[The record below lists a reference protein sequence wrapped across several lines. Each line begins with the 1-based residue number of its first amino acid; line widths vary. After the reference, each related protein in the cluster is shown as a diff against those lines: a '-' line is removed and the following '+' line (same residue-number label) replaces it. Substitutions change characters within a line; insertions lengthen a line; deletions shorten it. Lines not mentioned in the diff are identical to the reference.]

1 MRHIHFFHMRHVN
14 GWHLRHVHCGHL
26 FGFSG
31 HLFGCSGHLFGFNR
45 AAPRPPTRKNRE
57 PSPGKIGGPPPGKYE
72 NPDFRIFEQFL
83 DFWFFYGRFGPREGF
98 HGLPR
103 TRAIIFHPLMPQT
116 DPPRPNSAPK
126 LYFSTYLF
134 ITFPNFFEKITS
146 HTNPQTK
153 PIG

>member
-1 MRHIHFFHMRHVN
+1 MAR
-14 GWHLRHVHCGHL
+14 GHL
-26 FGFSG
+26 SGFVERARTVGTTTGS
-31 HLFGCSGHLFGFNR
+31 LINR

-72 NPDFRIFEQFL
+72 IPDYRIFDQFL
-83 DFWFFYGRFGPREGF
+83 DFFIFYCRFGPQEGF

-103 TRAIIFHPLMPQT
+103 THTIIFHPLMHQT

-126 LYFSTYLF
+126 LHFSTYFSSLSQ
-134 ITFPNFFEKITS
+134 TFSKKNTS

>member
-1 MRHIHFFHMRHVN
+1 MVL
-14 GWHLRHVHCGHL
+14 GWVDAPPIPW
-26 FGFSG
+26 
-31 HLFGCSGHLFGFNR
+31 CSVARLLQSRTAALIVSQESNSLLGFNR

-126 LYFSTYLF
+126 QCFSYIFPTCF
-134 ITFPNFFEKITS
+134 QTFSKKSPPIQILRPNL
-146 HTNPQTK
+146 
-153 PIG
+153 